1 VSAAAFQ
8 RPTFVFLFGLKEL
21 LMRSQLKA
29 LLCGLMLCV
38 SISAPAL
45 AQTSSTGTLMGKVLD
60 DAGKPLSSARIGIS
74 GPTSTQ
80 TTTHP
85 DGTYNV
91 ALPPGLYSVTISAP
105 GFRATQQDGI
115 TVLSG
120 ESVTLAT
127 TLLPA
132 SLTTIASV
140 SVGGATSVADSP
152 AALTQLTAATMRS
165 QGQDQITNVLDQIP
179 GVEVQRA
186 GGGSNEPGANTSISV
201 RGAQPYESQVLIDGH
216 PVDTIGNGAFGFN
229 PTFTNAI
236 LLSGIEVSK
245 GPGNMPNTVVDAVG
259 GTVNLKTA
267 PITPLLSTDFMT
279 QYDSFGGWTYGVR
292 VSDTIGKFGF
302 LAAVARETTPG
313 FMAPQNIFGFGR
325 ASFYSPYTSPTYPLT
340 GNNQV
345 YPTGTSYTGVLNYAY
360 AATSDFSN
368 DAQLFKLA
376 YNFSPVTS
384 LELSSNSTQTWLDET
399 GNNVGFVN
407 AKIVPCI
414 TNGLA
419 EGSAPAGP
427 TCAPGTNTYDE
438 NYTATPYLK
447 YVGQTVPINL
457 YAGYPNTYEIDR
469 EPIFTAT
476 FRTVFGSGTFLARA
490 YGGSITRDIIQNP
503 APTAIGP
510 CYSPACP
517 WVGSSPALST
527 DAGNNYA
534 DDNGYAGEPYYE
546 LTTDT
551 LHGVD
556 AQYSLPLGDRGN
568 LTIGF
573 DSHSDSFNYTEA
585 YSSGW
590 YWYGSGTMADP
601 YGGCGYPGQTAA
613 QIYSCAYTIAFY
625 PQPHITVRSTT
636 ENLRGTYEIARNLQF
651 AFGGYLS
658 NTTYVGSRFDPRGG
672 LTWRPNSNL
681 SVRASAGSAF
691 VTPYQGLI
699 NNSTY
704 LGSHETL
711 YPATQFIPE
720 TSFGYDVGADYKY
733 SRDSIISADLY
744 STTIFNRYALYQCV
758 TAACT
763 GMFNGKPYTS
773 EVIPTSQG
781 QTANRGVELTL
792 LHQPKFGF
800 GYQAA
805 VDMLRDYSYNQVP
818 VTSGG
823 SLFLGP
829 LPANGVQIPGYP
841 YNKVRA
847 NISYTLQDGKSI
859 RFGSTTYGANNAYGQ
874 PGFTMFD
881 GSINLPVKRINFSIG
896 ATNLFNKD
904 NGMAGGLYFGGYT
917 YPGLGASGV
926 GPTNFEYAQ
935 PRTVYVQVSTA
946 AH

>member
-1 VSAAAFQ
+1 LNSSVGSALKRALSLIFAFAIIALGLI
-8 RPTFVFLFGLKEL
+8 PTGAF
-21 LMRSQLKA
+21 
-29 LLCGLMLCV
+29 
-38 SISAPAL
+38 
-45 AQTSSTGTLMGKVLD
+45 AQSSPGTTGTISGKVLD
-60 DAGKPLSSARIGIS
+60 DAGKPVSGARIGIS

-80 TTTHP
+80 TTTQS

-91 ALPPGLYSVTISAP
+91 VLPPGLYSVTISAA
-105 GFRATQQDGI
+105 GFRSTEQDGV

-120 ESVTLAT
+120 ESATLTT

-140 SVGGATSVADSP
+140 SVGGATSVADSA
-152 AALTQLTAATMRS
+152 AALTQMTAATIRS
-165 QGQDQITNVLDQIP
+165 QGQDQIVNILDQIP
-179 GVEVQRA
+179 GVEIQRA
-186 GGGSNEPGANTSISV
+186 GGGSNEPGANTAISI

-229 PTFTNAI
+229 ATFTNAI

-259 GTVNLKTA
+259 GTLNLKTA
-267 PITPLLSTDFMT
+267 PITPTLSTDLMT

-292 VSDTIGKFGF
+292 VSDTIGKIG
-302 LAAVARETTPG
+302 LLVAVARETTPG
-313 FMAPQNIFGFGR
+313 YMSPQNIFGFGR
-325 ASFYSPYTSPTYPLT
+325 ASFFSPYTSPTFPLT

-345 YPTGTSYTGVLNYAY
+345 YPPGTSYTGVLNYAY
-360 AATSDFSN
+360 PATSDFSN
-368 DAQLFKLA
+368 DGQLFKLA

-399 GNNVGFVN
+399 GNNVGYVD

-419 EGSAPAGP
+419 DGSAPAGP
-427 TCAPGTNTYDE
+427 TCAAGTNVYDE
-438 NYTATPYLK
+438 NYTATPYLG
-447 YVGQTVPINL
+447 YVGKTVPINL

-469 EPIFTAT
+469 EPIFTAA
-476 FRTVFGSGTFLARA
+476 FRTVIGPGTFLARA

-503 APTAIGP
+503 APAAIGP

-551 LHGVD
+551 LHGLD

-568 LTIGF
+568 ITLGF
-573 DSHSDSFNYTEA
+573 DTHSDSFNYTEA

-613 QIYSCAYTIAFY
+613 QIYSCAYTIAY
-625 PQPHITVRSTT
+625 HPQPQILVRSTT
-636 ENLRGTYEIARNLQF
+636 ENLRGTYEIAPNLQL
-651 AFGGYLS
+651 ALGGYVS
-658 NTTYVGSRFDPRGG
+658 NTTFVGSRFDPRGG
-672 LTWRPNSNL
+672 LTWRPNSNFSL
-681 SVRASAGSAF
+681 RASAGSAF
-691 VTPYQGLI
+691 VTPYQGVI
-699 NNSTY
+699 NTTTY
-704 LGSHETL
+704 LGSHKTL
-711 YPATQFIPE
+711 YPATQFTAE
-720 TSFGYDVGADYKY
+720 TSTGYDVGGDYKY
-733 SRDSIISADLY
+733 SRDSIVSADFY

-758 TAACT
+758 TAACMGT
-763 GMFNGKPYTS
+763 FNGSPYTS

-781 QTANRGVELTL
+781 QTANRGIELTL

-800 GYQAA
+800 GYQAE
-805 VDMLRDYSYNQVP
+805 VDMLRDYSYDQAP

-841 YNKVRA
+841 YNKMRG
-847 NISYTLQDGKSI
+847 NIWYTFQDGKSI

-874 PGFTMFD
+874 PGFTVFD
-881 GSINLPVKRINFSIG
+881 ASINLPVRGVNFSIG
-896 ATNLFNKD
+896 ATNVFNKD

-917 YPGLGASGV
+917 YQGLGASGI
-926 GPTNFEYAQ
+926 GPTNYEWAQ
-935 PRTVYVQVSTA
+935 PRTVYLQVSTA